1 MEVFRYIP
9 LSACASSVSERA
21 HLRPERHVARRL
33 GSGALGILLTLL
45 VTVGCIGANSAWADT
60 PDVEHP
66 SEYLR
71 ATGFP
76 GSLVAADLASWREHV
91 PEIEQIEIPS
101 SADGSDQPALF
112 YHSGS
117 DEEKPLLLVLHSWS
131 INYLQNIDIP
141 IAEFAV
147 ANDWVFMHPD
157 FRGENDGSPESTAS
171 DLAISDMQ
179 DALEYAR
186 ENANVD
192 ASRIYLL
199 GYSGGAM
206 NALHLA
212 SRNPDVFA
220 GVSVWVPVYDLIPW
234 YRWNAEH
241 GEPYAGEIAGACGG
255 EPREGTEAH
264 EECVQRS
271 PRAHLPDVAGE
282 LRVLIA
288 HGIDDQTVPPAQA
301 IHAFNDLAEEEDRVP
316 QAQIDRL
323 METRQVPEALR
334 ERSSHQ
340 QNEFP
345 YFAEAGAPVVLHLQ
359 SGPAEL
365 VLFEGGH
372 DMLYRPGLEWLARQT
387 R

>member
-1 MEVFRYIP
+1 MET
-9 LSACASSVSERA
+9 
-21 HLRPERHVARRL
+21 LRHCSYSPWTDAALQFGGGLQRRFGHRSL
-33 GSGALGILLTLL
+33 ALLLALGLA
-45 VTVGCIGANSAWADT
+45 VASIGMGKAYAAE
-60 PDVEHP
+60 PEVEHP
-66 SEYLR
+66 SDYLS

-76 GSLVAADLASWREHV
+76 GSLVAADLTSWRERV
-91 PEIEQIEIPS
+91 PDIEQIEIPS
-101 SADGSDQPALF
+101 SADGSNQPALF

-117 DEEKPLLLVLHSWS
+117 GEEKPLLLVLHSWS

-141 IAEFAV
+141 VAEFAV

-157 FRGENDGSPESTAS
+157 FRGENDGRPESTAS
-171 DLAISDMQ
+171 DLAISDME

-212 SRNPDVFA
+212 SRNPEVFA
-220 GVSVWVPVYDLIPW
+220 GVSAWVPVYDLIPW
-234 YRWNAEH
+234 YQWNAEH
-241 GEPYAGEIAGACGG
+241 DKPYADEIAGACGG
-255 EPREGTEAH
+255 APREGTVAR
-264 EECVQRS
+264 EECVERS
-271 PRAHLPDVAGE
+271 PRAHLPEVAGE

-301 IHAFNDLAEEEDRVP
+301 IHAFNDLAEDEDRVS
-316 QAQIDRL
+316 QELIDQL

-334 ERSSHQ
+334 ERSMHQ
-340 QNEFP
+340 GREFP
-345 YFAEAGAPVVLHLQ
+345 RFAEADAPVVLYLQ